1 MKNSLISL
9 VLVSALGFSAAASAD
24 HVVPGVKFSGNV
36 NAATDLNFRGMSL
49 SDENATVGFGVAA
62 NHDSGLFA
70 SLDVNTAN
78 VSGDSGSHEYLSA
91 ITLGHSTD
99 VGNGIK
105 VGSGFKRYQFNG
117 DNDASDMTFNEVYVT
132 AGWKGLEVALYHN
145 VDGAKGGPAGFATG
159 DTYAS
164 VGYTYNIDTK
174 LSVGGDVGYYW
185 YDDKDADNGVSVA
198 QVRAGYKVDDKLS
211 LGVAY
216 QLDGMTG
223 ADQAQE
229 RNHTARFNV
238 GYSF

>member
-9 VLVSALGFSAAASAD
+9 VLVSALGFAGAASAE
-24 HVVPGVKFSGNV
+24 HIVPGVKFSGNV
-36 NAATDLNFRGMSL
+36 NAATDLGFRGTTF

-62 NHDSGLFA
+62 NHESGLFGA
-70 SLDVNTAN
+70 LDVNTAN
-78 VSGDSGSHEYLSA
+78 VSGESGSHEYLSA

-99 VGNGIK
+99 VGHGIS

-117 DNDASDMTFNEVYVT
+117 ANDASDMTFNEVYVT
-132 AGWKGLEVALYHN
+132 AAWQGLEVALYHN

-185 YDDKDADNGVSVA
+185 YDDKNANDGVSLA

-216 QLDGMTG
+216 QLDGMNA
-223 ADQAQE
+223 ADQSQD

-238 GYSF
+238 GYAF